1 VQGSPKT
8 RVVMTFYVVKEV
20 RAIDHQLLGHTANI
34 DACATQRSVLNHGDF
49 ARRSEM
55 RGSNSR

>member
-1 VQGSPKT
+1 
-8 RVVMTFYVVKEV
+8 MTFYVVEEV